1 MCDFTRQVQ
10 GPPFEAIVRARPSI
24 EASGGA
30 VSGDER
36 AGSIRVPTPV
46 GDIVGEYTIAGDTIG
61 FRITEKPF
69 FVPCL
74 AIEARVDRFLFG

>member
-1 MCDFTRQVQ
+1 MCDFTRQIQ
-10 GPPFEAIVRARPSI
+10 GQPFEAILRARPSI

-30 VSGDER
+30 VTGDAR
-36 AGSIRVPTPV
+36 GGSIRVPTPV
-46 GDIVGEYTIAGDTIG
+46 GDIVGEYTISAEVIT

-69 FVPCL
+69 FVPCQ